1 MDFVSV
7 IIIICMKFFYD
18 YNILL
23 LLLLHWY
30 KISKWDCSVI
40 VKKLDSKALLL
51 SFEKE
56 EIEFSY
62 GDILKYWVNN
72 I

>member
-7 IIIICMKFFYD
+7 IIIICMKFFYEH
-18 YNILL
+18 NILL
-23 LLLLHWY
+23 LLLSLHWY

-40 VKKLDSKALLL
+40 VKKLDGEALLL

-62 GDILKYWVNN
+62 GDIRKY
-72 I
+72 